1 MSWTETLSARIA
13 SAGGSRLCVGLDPRP
28 ERHAGGDL
36 ESWLRQVVDETAP
49 HAACFKPNAAYFEAM
64 GLEGL
69 RTLERLCREWI
80 PAGIPVIYDA
90 KRGDIGET
98 QKYYAKAAFEGL
110 GAGAI
115 TLNPYLGFETLDPFL
130 AYPDRGLYLLGVT
143 SNPGAADLE
152 LQPLAGGGRVF
163 ERVSAFAERH
173 PAQVGLV
180 VGLTNAAAGV
190 LESIPDVPLLV
201 PGLGAQGGDLRA
213 LTAGGPRSAPIVIN
227 VSRGILYDEP
237 GLSFKEKARRYAD
250 QIADV
255 LG

>member
-1 MSWTETLSARIA
+1 MNWSDTLAFRIA
-13 SAGGSRLCVGLDPRP
+13 DCGSRLCVGLDPRP
-28 ERHAGGDL
+28 ERHTGAALGD
-36 ESWLRQVVDETAP
+36 WLRRVVDETAP
-49 HAACFKPNAAYFEAM
+49 HAACFKPNAAYFEAL
-64 GLEGL
+64 GSEGVRVLEH
-69 RTLERLCREWI
+69 LCREWI
-80 PAGIPVIYDA
+80 PPEIPIIYDA

-110 GAGAI
+110 GAGSI

-143 SNPGAADLE
+143 SNPGAVDLE
-152 LQPLAGGGRVF
+152 LLPLAEGGRVF
-163 ERVSAFAERH
+163 ERVAGFAAQH
-173 PAQVGLV
+173 AGQVGLV

-201 PGLGAQGGDLRA
+201 PGLGAQGGDLKA

-237 GLSFKEKARRYAD
+237 NLSFTEKARRYAD
-250 QIADV
+250 QIAAV